1 MLCDGEQRSA
11 APFTTVGHD
20 PRWSHIENQMLFL
33 IGAVV
38 VLIALMAVVIVPR
51 MWVRRGA
58 TAGALGWMSQRWLAD
73 HRASN
78 TS

>member
-1 MLCDGEQRSA
+1 
-11 APFTTVGHD
+11 
-20 PRWSHIENQMLFL
+20 MLFL

-38 VLIALMAVVIVPR
+38 VLIALIAVVIVPR
-51 MWVRRGA
+51 MWVPRGA
-58 TAGALGWMSQRWLAD
+58 TAGSLGWMSQRWLAD